1 MVFPDFFLIGAARS
15 GSTALYD
22 YLGQHPE
29 IFTSDPKEPHYFAF
43 DGERPD
49 FRGPGDDETINR
61 EVVTEEAA
69 YRALFRNADGAR
81 AVGEGS
87 VSYLYHAAAAVRIRR
102 SVPDARLICIL
113 RNPADRAYS
122 AYRYLRSRMYE
133 PVDDFR
139 EALAREDARVEA
151 GWHHMWHYRRMGRYV
166 EQLRRYLRV
175 FERER
180 IRIYRFEDFVR
191 DPELVLRDCFEF
203 LGVDPDFRPRRTPV
217 TVPSGEPRSSLLQ
230 RYLLGSPPGKD
241 ALKRLLPGEMR
252 RWLSGRIR
260 KANLEKKPMDPAVR
274 RELLEDFR
282 QEIEALEALTGRPF
296 TRWLEP

>member
-1 MVFPDFFLIGAARS
+1 MGFPNFFVIGAARS

-43 DGERPD
+43 AGERPA
-49 FRGPGDDETINR
+49 FRGPGDDEMINR
-61 EVVTEEAA
+61 EVVPDEAA
-69 YRALFRNADGAR
+69 YRALFRNADGAG

-87 VSYLYHAAAAVRIRR
+87 VSYLYHASAPAGIRR
-102 SVPDARLICIL
+102 AVPDARLLCIL

-122 AYRYLRSRMYE
+122 AFRYLRSRMYE
-133 PVDDFR
+133 PADDFE

-151 GWHHMWHYRRMGRYV
+151 GWHHMWHYRRMGRYA
-166 EQLRRYLRV
+166 EQLRRYL
-175 FERER
+175 ERFDREQ

-191 DPELVLRDCFEF
+191 DPAPVLRDCFEF
-203 LGVDPDFRPRRTPV
+203 LGVDPDFEPRRTPV

-230 RYLLGSPPGKD
+230 RYLLESPPGKD
-241 ALKRLLPGEMR
+241 VVKRIVPGGIR

-260 KANLEKKPMDPAVR
+260 KANLEKTPMNPSLR
-274 RELLEDFR
+274 RELLEGYR
-282 QEIEALEALTGRPF
+282 EGIETLERLTGRPF

>member
-1 MVFPDFFLIGAARS
+1 MGFPDFFLIGAARS

-43 DGERPD
+43 DGERPH
-49 FRGPGDDETINR
+49 FRGPGDDEMINR
-61 EVVTEEAA
+61 EVVHDEAA

-87 VSYLYHAAAAVRIRR
+87 VSYLYHTSTAADLRR
-102 SVPDARLICIL
+102 AVPDARLICIL

-122 AYRYLRSRMYE
+122 AFRYLRSRMYE
-133 PVDDFR
+133 PVGDFE

-151 GWHHMWHYRRMGRYV
+151 GWHHMWHYRRMGRYA
-166 EQLRRYLRV
+166 EQIRRYLTI
-175 FERER
+175 FDREQ

-191 DPELVLRDCFEF
+191 DPAPVLRDCFEF
-203 LGVDPDFRPRRTPV
+203 LGVDSDFEPRRTPV

-230 RYLLGSPPGKD
+230 RYLLQSPPGKE
-241 ALKRLLPGEMR
+241 LVKQLVPGDIR
-252 RWLSGRIR
+252 RWLTGRLR
-260 KANLEKKPMDPAVR
+260 KANLEKPRMDPSVR

-282 QEIEALEALTGRPF
+282 DGIETLEQLTGRPF
-296 TRWLEP
+296 TRWLKP